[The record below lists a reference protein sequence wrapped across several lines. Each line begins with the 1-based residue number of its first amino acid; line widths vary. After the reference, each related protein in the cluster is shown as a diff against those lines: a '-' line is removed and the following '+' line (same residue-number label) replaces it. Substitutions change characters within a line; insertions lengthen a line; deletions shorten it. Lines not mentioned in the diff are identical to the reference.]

1 MLIEELPAWLV
12 KLNGLDPPQVIHG
25 SGIAC
30 AGHDAFQSLTK
41 LHMAGFLTK
50 QNASRADAEDKAAGK
65 FQAMQYAVKLA
76 TESGDALL
84 HNEQARFAI
93 EVNSVQARC
102 KALEANYRAWGC
114 DGAFE
119 ATNARGIENVKG
131 RG

>member
-1 MLIEELPAWLV
+1 
-12 KLNGLDPPQVIHG
+12 
-25 SGIAC
+25 
-30 AGHDAFQSLTK
+30 
-41 LHMAGFLTK
+41 
-50 QNASRADAEDKAAGK
+50 
-65 FQAMQYAVKLA
+65 MQYAVKLA

-84 HNEQARFAI
+84 HNKQARFAI

-102 KALEANYRAWGC
+102 KALEVNYRTWGC